1 MKKRITSLFLAVV
14 ILISVLSVGTFNVS
28 AASDFN
34 TSNACIKI
42 IKAEEGFVKY
52 PYWDY
57 AQYSIGYGTK
67 CPDDKFEEY
76 SKNGITEK
84 EAEKLL
90 KSFLDAFEE
99 DINEDLIDKF
109 GLKLTQNQFDA
120 LVMFSYNCGTG
131 WIYNDSDNLRKAI
144 INGATGNEL
153 IDRFTRWCNAGGQIK
168 TFLLRRRLCEANM
181 YLNNVYSRTVP
192 DNFGYVLYD
201 ANGGKTSPNVQGYDA
216 NLTSKIIPVPTYKGY
231 EFVGWYT
238 AKVGGSQVTVLDA
251 SVRNSRLYA
260 RWKDADGNDP
270 NDDDGKE
277 GVWITVSYDDV
288 NLRKGPGTTY
298 EVIGTANKGDQFKI
312 TATKTGGGYTWGQYS
327 GGWICL
333 DLTNYEEV
341 KDQTGQTK
349 PETKPEDTTEEEKPT
364 TTKVTGTIK
373 VSDCLCVRS
382 GPGTGYAVK
391 GYLYNGNKVVITE
404 QKIVGHMT
412 WGKIATGWISMS
424 YVVLDKTET
433 KPETKPEETKPEE
446 TKPEE
451 TKPEE
456 TKPEETKPA
465 EKPATTKTWTGT
477 VKVSDCL
484 RVRKGAGTSYAIVGY
499 LYPNDKVTI
508 TKKKTVGKT
517 EWGKISKGWISLDYV
532 TLKANT
538 SSGSTGSTGSN
549 STGTTTSKTVT
560 GTVNVSDLLR
570 IRSGPGTNY
579 SVSGYLAPKTKVT
592 ILEQKT
598 VGGVV
603 WGRISKGWIS
613 LDYVKLDKQSSTS
626 SQTQTTTTK
635 TVTADCLRIRSA
647 AGTSNSI
654 VGYLYQGAK
663 VEILKTTKVGST
675 QWGKIS
681 KGWISMDYVK

>member
-1 MKKRITSLFLAVV
+1 MKKRITSLFMAVV
-14 ILISVLSVGTFNVS
+14 ILISVVSVGTLNVA
-28 AASDFN
+28 AASSFN
-34 TSNACIKI
+34 TSNACIEI

-52 PYWDY
+52 PMWDY
-57 AQYSIGYGTK
+57 AQYSVGYGTK
-67 CPDDKFEEY
+67 CPDDKLEEY
-76 SKNGITEK
+76 SKNGITEA
-84 EAEKLL
+84 EAEALL
-90 KSFLDAFEE
+90 RKFLDEFEE

-109 GLKLTQNQFDA
+109 GLKLSQNQFDA

-131 WIYNDSDNLRKAI
+131 WIYNDSDNLRKAV

-153 IDRFTRWCNAGGQIK
+153 IDRFARWCNAGGQIK

-201 ANGGKTSPNVQGYDA
+201 ANGGVASPNVQGYDA
-216 NLTSKIIPVPTYKGY
+216 NLTSAIIPVPTYSGY

-238 AKVGGSQVTVLDA
+238 AKVGGNQVTVLDA

-260 RWKDADGNDP
+260 RWKDANGNDP
-270 NDDDGKE
+270 NADDGKE
-277 GVWITVSYDDV
+277 GVWITVTYDDV
-288 NLRKGPGTTY
+288 NLREGPGTTY
-298 EVIGTANKGDQFKI
+298 KVIGTANKGEQFKI
-312 TATKTGGGYTWGQYS
+312 TETKTGGGYTWGKYA

-333 DLTNYEEV
+333 DLTNYDEV
-341 KDQTGQTK
+341 KNQTGTTPPQ
-349 PETKPEDTTEEEKPT
+349 TKPEDTVQPEKPAEPVN
-364 TTKVTGTIK
+364 VTGTVK

-382 GPGTGYAVK
+382 GPGTGYAVT

-433 KPETKPEETKPEE
+433 VPETKPEETTPPATQPE

-451 TKPEE
+451 TTPPATQPE
-456 TKPEETKPA
+456 TKPEQNPVTP
-465 EKPATTKTWTGT
+465 TTWTGT
-477 VKVSDCL
+477 IKVNDCL
-484 RVRKGAGTSYAIVGY
+484 RVRSGAGTSYAIVGY

-508 TKKKTVGKT
+508 SEKKKVGST
-517 EWGKISKGWISLDYV
+517 EWGKTAKGWISMDYV
-532 TLKANT
+532 VINT
-538 SSGSTGSTGSN
+538 TSGGSDNTG
-549 STGTTTSKTVT
+549 GTTPKPVS
-560 GTVNVSDLLR
+560 GTVKVNDYLR
-570 IRSGPGTNY
+570 IRSGPGTTY
-579 SVSGYLAPKTKVT
+579 SVAGYLSPKARVE

-613 LDYVKLDKQSSTS
+613 MDYVVLDTQSSGSQGQTS
-626 SQTQTTTTK
+626 VTTK
-635 TVTADCLRIRSA
+635 TVTADCLRIRSD
-647 AGTSNSI
+647 AGTSNAI
-654 VGYLYQGAK
+654 VGYLYRGAK
-663 VEILKTTKVGST
+663 VQILSTKKVGNT
-675 QWGKIS
+675 QWGKTS